1 MAELHS
7 PTSSSVRPFAA
18 VSVASRYFPAT
29 SIEEARQRI
38 GRGVERGEGPAL
50 AIGSTGIGKTM
61 LLEVLAQQ
69 FDERFCVVLLT
80 GAQLCTRRALLQT
93 ILFQVGLP
101 YRSLDE
107 GELRLSFLDFL
118 RPQDAPARRVL
129 LLVDEAE
136 SLPMRLLEELRV
148 LTNIAH
154 GGELLVSMVLAGGA
168 SLEESLAD
176 PKMEV
181 LSQRITTRCYLSA
194 LGRDQ
199 AIQYVRAQVAAVG
212 FEPDSLFAADGL
224 EAIFAATDGVPRLVN
239 QLCDQLMWMVDQTGY
254 APVDAEIVQQAWS
267 DLQQL
272 PAPWNTPP
280 VETISS
286 AVEFGELSS
295 LGEAFEEFDGIAES
309 HPTQEHSLDDDLPA
323 SIPMNAVSPTR
334 DPHQVAKTFDA
345 TEQLLEQLSDT
356 ELDEP
361 VVAPAAH
368 NPFAEA
374 FDSEE
379 TISDDYGRF
388 ESQLLKTAPQVIN
401 RTDTA
406 FAQQLKQ
413 LEVAPTV
420 VDSDDS
426 QSSPLLIDTTN
437 DDPPSEE
444 CSDVL
449 VSDVLIIDDSDRPT
463 TEVVPGDRYRQLFSS
478 LESGTSAM

>member
-18 VSVASRYFPAT
+18 APVASRYFPAT

-38 GRGVERGEGPAL
+38 SRSVERGEGPAL
-50 AIGSTGIGKTM
+50 VIGAAGVGKTM

-69 FDERFCVVLLT
+69 FGEQLRAVPLA

-101 YRSLDE
+101 YRGLDE

-194 LGRDQ
+194 MGRDQ
-199 AIQYVRAQVAAVG
+199 TIQYVRAQVAAVG

-272 PAPWNTPP
+272 PAPWNTTP
-280 VETISS
+280 VETTSS

-295 LGEAFEEFDGIAES
+295 IGEAFEEFGGIAKLDES
-309 HPTQEHSLDDDLPA
+309 QDHALDDDLPA
-323 SIPMNAVSPTR
+323 SIPMNAMLPAR
-334 DPHQVAKTFDA
+334 DPHQVAQAFDA

-361 VVAPAAH
+361 VVAPTAH
-368 NPFAEA
+368 NPFAEV

-379 TISDDYGRF
+379 TISDNYGRF
-388 ESQLLKTAPQVIN
+388 ESQLLKAAPQVIN

-406 FAQQLKQ
+406 FAQQLRE
-413 LEVAPTV
+413 LEVAPAV
-420 VDSDDS
+420 AASNCSEDRG
-426 QSSPLLIDTTN
+426 PLLIDAV
-437 DDPPSEE
+437 DDSSGEE
-444 CSDVL
+444 IG
-449 VSDVLIIDDSDRPT
+449 DVLIIDDSDRPT
-463 TEVVPGDRYRQLFSS
+463 TQVVPGDRYRQLFSS
-478 LESGTSAM
+478 LESSESAM